1 MENLKRTVIKEEYV
15 ELTGN
20 VYDAVILSL
29 IVDLSKKTSEGWVT
43 IPAKD
48 LADFSLLNLS
58 VSSMRTHLKTLVSYG
73 YLSEK
78 SSPKEKWGKY
88 KYWKPN
94 LDKIF
99 GDFKKLGYSF

>member
-1 MENLKRTVIKEEYV
+1 MENLKRSIIKEEYV

-20 VYDAVILSL
+20 IFDAVILNL
-29 IVDLSKKTSEGWVT
+29 LVELMKNSENGWVK
-43 IPAKD
+43 ISAKELTD
-48 LADFSLLNLS
+48 ISLLGLS
-58 VSSMRTHLKTLVSYG
+58 IQSMRTHLKTLVSYG

-99 GDFKKLGYSF
+99 GDFKKLGYRF